1 MFFLA
6 VFLERQMS
14 HLGWLFPRGFRATI
28 VTMMGSVRSAIW
40 AAGVGGWLVGAW
52 GGTPLMADAP
62 PLQEAPTP
70 ALASEW
76 GVGRWVP
83 DLDIRPEFGSR
94 SSLSKLTRDARAV
107 VIAVTSSSCPVSG
120 RYGPTLAALEKEYA
134 SRGVRF
140 VWINPVATDSKTA
153 VRQWIRDQGVQG
165 PYVRDERGEIA
176 KALGM
181 RSTAEVFVLDAART
195 VQFRGAVDD
204 QYGLGYSKAA
214 PNQRYLVSALE
225 SVLAGNGV
233 ETACTR
239 VPGCALESAAPVAV
253 SQPVTYH
260 NRISRILQQSCVPC
274 HREGGIAPFALTTPA
289 EVAAHAGMVRKQ
301 VTQGVMPP
309 WFAAPPTHG
318 PSPWLNDR
326 SLPAADKADLL
337 AWMERGRPE
346 GKAAHAPK
354 VRTYPSDWQL
364 GEPDAIVRLPEPVD
378 VAASGVMPYVN
389 IEVPTDFDSDR
400 WVQGWEIRPSA
411 RDVVHHVLVYVLP
424 PGKDGKPQKNRRID
438 GTSNYLAAYAPGY
451 QAVSYPEGWAKFI
464 PAGSTLHFQ
473 LHYTP
478 KGKATRD
485 QSALGL
491 KFSKTPPK
499 HEVRVSA
506 IAGAIDIP
514 PGDPDFKVEGQLPVP
529 ESARLMSFM
538 PHMHVRG
545 KAYRYELELPGS
557 APKTLLD
564 VPRYDFNWQLLYRLS
579 EHIDLPA
586 GSVLKGTARYDNSA
600 GNPANPDPTRRVQW
614 GEQTDEEM
622 MLGYI
627 EYYLPEVP
635 PGTPAD
641 PRPTA
646 GRRGRSKA
654 FDALDRN
661 HDGRITLDESPSP
674 AQFKAADVDGNG
686 EVTREELK
694 TFLQKS
700 NTRAAA
706 GSKPSSA
713 AP

>member
-1 MFFLA
+1 MMA
-6 VFLERQMS
+6 R
-14 HLGWLFPRGFRATI
+14 FRFAFGIGRI
-28 VTMMGSVRSAIW
+28 V
-40 AAGVGGWLVGAW
+40 GWLVIAW
-52 GGTPLMADAP
+52 GVVPWGGAATS
-62 PLQEAPTP
+62 LQESPMP
-70 ALASEW
+70 ASASEW

-83 DLDIRPEFGSR
+83 DLEIRSESGSR
-94 SSLSKLTRDARAV
+94 TSLSRLTRDARAV
-107 VIAVTSSSCPVSG
+107 VIAVTSTSCPVSG

-134 SRGVRF
+134 GRGVRF
-140 VWINPVATDSKTA
+140 VWVNPVASDSRDS
-153 VRQWIRDQGVQG
+153 VRRWIKDQGVQG
-165 PYVRDERGEIA
+165 PYVRDDRGDIA
-176 KALGM
+176 KTLGF

-195 VQFRGAVDD
+195 VLFRGAVDD

-214 PNQRYLVSALE
+214 PTQRYLVSAIE

-233 ETACTR
+233 ETTCTS
-239 VPGCALESAAPVAV
+239 VPGCALESASPVAV

-309 WFAAPPTHG
+309 WFAAPPAHG

-346 GKAAHAPK
+346 GNASHAPQP
-354 VRTYPSDWQL
+354 RTYPSEWQL
-364 GEPDAIVRLPEPVD
+364 GEPDAVVRIPEPVD

-389 IEVPTDFDSDR
+389 IEVPAGFDGDR

-424 PGKDGKPQKNRRID
+424 PGKDGKPQRNRRID
-438 GTSNYLAAYAPGY
+438 GASNYLAAYAPGY

-499 HEVRVSA
+499 HEVRVGA

-514 PGDPDFKVEGQLPVP
+514 PGDPDFKVEGKLPVP
-529 ESARLMSFM
+529 QSARLMSFM

-579 EHIDLPA
+579 EHVDLPA
-586 GSVLKGTARYDNSA
+586 GSVLKGIARYDNSA
-600 GNPANPDPTRRVQW
+600 GNPANPDPSRRVQW

-627 EYYLPEVP
+627 EYYLPDVS
-635 PGTPAD
+635 PGTPVD
-641 PRPTA
+641 LRPAA
-646 GRRGRSKA
+646 GRRGGSKA
-654 FDALDRN
+654 FEMLDRN
-661 HDGRITLDESPSP
+661 RDGRITLDESPSP
-674 AQFKAADVDGNG
+674 AQFKAADVDANG
-686 EVTREELK
+686 EVSREELK
-694 TFLQKS
+694 AFLQKL
-700 NTRAAA
+700 NPRRAA
-706 GSKPSSA
+706 GSKPTSA

>member
-1 MFFLA
+1 
-6 VFLERQMS
+6 MS

>member
-1 MFFLA
+1 
-6 VFLERQMS
+6 MS

-83 DLDIRPEFGSR
+83 DLDIRPESGSR

-107 VIAVTSSSCPVSG
+107 VIAVTSTSCPVSG

-225 SVLAGNGV
+225 AVLAGKGV

-354 VRTYPSDWQL
+354 VRTYPSEWQL

-635 PGTPAD
+635 PGTPVD

-646 GRRGRSKA
+646 GRRGRFKA

>member
-1 MFFLA
+1 
-6 VFLERQMS
+6 MS
-14 HLGWLFPRGFRATI
+14 HLGWLSPRGFRATM
-28 VTMMGSVRSAIW
+28 VTMMGSVCSAIW
-40 AAGVGGWLVGAW
+40 VAGVGGWLVGAW

-83 DLDIRPEFGSR
+83 DLDIRPESGSR

-107 VIAVTSSSCPVSG
+107 VIAVTSTSCPVSG
-120 RYGPTLAALEKEYA
+120 RYGPTLVALEKEYA

-337 AWMERGRPE
+337 AWMDRGRSE
-346 GKAAHAPK
+346 GNTAHAPK
-354 VRTYPSDWQL
+354 VRTYPSEWQL

-389 IEVPTDFDSDR
+389 IEVPTGFDSDR

-635 PGTPAD
+635 PGTPVD

-661 HDGRITLDESPSP
+661 RDGRITLDESPSP
-674 AQFKAADVDGNG
+674 AQFKAADADGNG

>member
-1 MFFLA
+1 
-6 VFLERQMS
+6 MS

-52 GGTPLMADAP
+52 GGTPLMADTP

-83 DLDIRPEFGSR
+83 DLDIRPESGSR

-214 PNQRYLVSALE
+214 PNRRYLVSALE
-225 SVLAGNGV
+225 AVLAGKGV

-354 VRTYPSDWQL
+354 VRTYPSEWQL

-635 PGTPAD
+635 PGTPVD

>member
-1 MFFLA
+1 
-6 VFLERQMS
+6 MS

-28 VTMMGSVRSAIW
+28 VTMMGSVCSAIW

-52 GGTPLMADAP
+52 GGTPLMADTP

-83 DLDIRPEFGSR
+83 DLDIRPESGSR

-225 SVLAGNGV
+225 AVLAGNGV

-346 GKAAHAPK
+346 GNASHAPK
-354 VRTYPSDWQL
+354 VRTYPSEWQL

-389 IEVPTDFDSDR
+389 IEVPTEFDSDR

-635 PGTPAD
+635 PGTPVD